1 MEVAAGEVAKLERPG
16 GLELELVDER
26 TVQGHQRTIRRQHLD
41 NAARVAGAIGHQR
54 VVLLDVEE
62 LARAMWRA
70 IDECPPA
77 VTFET
82 VLGDHARFQALAR
95 HRLHWIAPDL
105 DHRCHGPTRLPTA
118 LGAGEDACPPPREP
132 LLPPRRVVANG
143 MKRLG
148 PHLVSR

>member
-77 VTFET
+77 VTPET
-82 VLGDHARFQALAR
+82 GFGDPAPFQALSR
-95 HRLHWIAPDL
+95 HPPPSITPNIDP
-105 DHRCHGPTRLPTA
+105 RCHGPTKPPT
-118 LGAGEDACPPPREP
+118 
-132 LLPPRRVVANG
+132 
-143 MKRLG
+143 
-148 PHLVSR
+148 